1 MKNSSASNSG
11 AVIFTILF
19 SAALLYTNGIVS
31 PALATIGQAFPDKSA
46 ETVQLIY
53 SIPKIMLFICSLL
66 SGVIASRLSIKKCM
80 VLGCVFQALGTLPA
94 WFGGFG
100 FLLFSRVLF
109 GIGYGLIFPM
119 VSAAITDLFS
129 GDKRA
134 ALLVADRSRAAD
146 EVPRMLSLH
155 LALNGFG
162 QFFTV
167 YVLKGIRM
175 LLGYSSVGYDWLGAG
190 VLILALCFLYL
201 LLDRRLS
208 PES

>member
-80 VLGCVFQALGTLPA
+80 VLGCVFRRWERCLRGSEDLV
-94 WFGGFG
+94 FCC
-100 FLLFSRVLF
+100 
-109 GIGYGLIFPM
+109 
-119 VSAAITDLFS
+119 SA
-129 GDKRA
+129 G
-134 ALLVADRSRAAD
+134 
-146 EVPRMLSLH
+146 
-155 LALNGFG
+155 
-162 QFFTV
+162 
-167 YVLKGIRM
+167 
-175 LLGYSSVGYDWLGAG
+175 
-190 VLILALCFLYL
+190 CYL
-201 LLDRRLS
+201 
-208 PES
+208 ESDTA